1 MEYQK
6 CYNDITWYNAS
17 VVTSY
22 QVCGEHNGRT
32 ALILCDELE
41 ARKNDIGGT
50 PVSDI
55 ELIKSRVPG
64 YYKEALC
71 PKHRYLCCEGYK
83 PIEKCFICFRSKNLK
98 QIGVKAATLLKIPIR
113 KCLLK

>member
-1 MEYQK
+1 MSLRNFRLIANYISCGK
-6 CYNDITWYNAS
+6 YND
-17 VVTSY
+17 
-22 QVCGEHNGRT
+22 QP

-41 ARKNDIGGT
+41 SRTTDIGGT
-50 PVSDI
+50 SVTDI

-83 PIEKCFICFRSKNLK
+83 PIEKCFICSEGKTLK
-98 QIGVKAATLLKIPIR
+98 QIGVKAAALLNIPIR